1 MEPVRALSRWAGRQY
16 DGNDGLRGAPSTLA
30 NLLALAAMVSVLL
43 RQRTIFVA
51 LALAAAAAP
60 LFAADLGRDIDPRPL
75 GIDLPPGSVA
85 PGGETVTTTT
95 EGGNPV
101 VGKIHVRVGEGAV
114 ILLPDG
120 QLVARAAG
128 KFAPTDR
135 QFEPATKEQMI
146 AALAAEFPNFKT
158 TSTNHYI
165 YVSSA
170 SEEFNFGTSR
180 ILESM
185 LPGVKGYAEQN
196 RLPVQNPKFPLVVVL
211 FKTERDFQKYRRMPD
226 GVVAYYHTL
235 SNRVFIYE
243 QSKLAQS
250 RPDLALQQAISTIA
264 HEGVHQILH
273 NIGVQQR
280 LSIWPMWL
288 SEGLAEYFAPTSVG
302 AKLKWKGAGQVNDL
316 RMFELEQ
323 YLKSRAAEAPDG
335 QMVEKTVLAAQLS
348 STGYASA
355 WALTHYLAK
364 NRRTDFDE
372 LLRDVSSLAPL
383 EGATEINTLGF
394 VRANRDLFVKHF
406 GDDFKELERRLVLHL
421 KKQPYSDPFQDAPH
435 FVATIT
441 SGSGKRTQRSANT
454 FHSPQL
460 AGKWIRD
467 TTEKL
472 PEAQRSASQSTIR
485 VFPNRQQAETYAAQF
500 LQGR

>member
-1 MEPVRALSRWAGRQY
+1 MHAFLPRHLSAFV
-16 DGNDGLRGAPSTLA
+16 AFA
-30 NLLALAAMVSVLL
+30 LLAIGRSV
-43 RQRTIFVA
+43 
-51 LALAAAAAP
+51 
-60 LFAADLGRDIDPRPL
+60 FAAEADRDIDPRPF
-75 GIDLPPGSVA
+75 GIDLPPGTVS
-85 PGGETVTTTT
+85 PGGDTVTTTT
-95 EGGNPV
+95 DAGEPV
-101 VGKIHVRVGEGAV
+101 VGKVHVRVGEGAV

-128 KFAPTDR
+128 KFTPTDR
-135 QFEPATKEQMI
+135 PFEPATKEQMI
-146 AALAAEFPNFKT
+146 AALTAEFPNFKV

-185 LPGVKGYAEQN
+185 LPGVKGYAELN
-196 RLPVQNPKFPLVVVL
+196 RLPVHNPKFPLVVVL
-211 FKTERDFQKYRRMPD
+211 FKSERDFQKYRRMPD

-243 QSKLAQS
+243 QSKLAET

-280 LSIWPMWL
+280 LSMWPLWL
-288 SEGLAEYFAPTSVG
+288 SEGLAEFFAPTSVG
-302 AKLKWKGAGQVNDL
+302 AKLKWKGAGQINDL
-316 RMFELEQ
+316 RMYELEQ
-323 YLKSRAAEAPDG
+323 YLKSRAAEDPDG
-335 QMVEKTVLAAQLS
+335 QMVEKTVLAAQLT

-364 NRRTDFDE
+364 NRRTEFDD
-372 LLRDVSSLAPL
+372 LLRDVCPLGPL
-383 EGATEINTLGF
+383 EGATDVNALGF
-394 VRANRDLFVKHF
+394 VRSNRDLFVKHF
-406 GDDFKELERRLVLHL
+406 GDDLKDIERRLVLYL
-421 KKQPYSDPFQDAPH
+421 KKQSYSDPFQDAPH
-435 FVATIT
+435 FVATIQ
-441 SGSGKRTQRSANT
+441 SGGGKRPQRSANT

-467 TTEKL
+467 TTAKL
-472 PEAQRSASQSTIR
+472 PEPQRSSSQATIR
-485 VFPNRQQAETYAAQF
+485 VFPNRQQAETFATQF